1 MTPAQEPVLAGGKE
15 RRRTR
20 PGKAQQERL
29 IEVAAR
35 MFHERGYDATSLQD
49 IAEELGLL
57 KGSLYHYIASKDDL
71 LWEVILKQ
79 HQSAM
84 ALAQRCR
91 ELPGTPMDRLKE
103 FVGGY
108 AASLRNERDSVS
120 VYLREIG
127 RLSEA
132 RRTMILDEREQYVA
146 FVRGLLDEGTAA
158 GQFRKDMDTAL
169 VAQGILG
176 MLNSTYRW
184 YRPRTKV
191 SPTRATAELLELIVR
206 GIQV

>member
-1 MTPAQEPVLAGGKE
+1 MTPAQEPVLAEGKQ

-29 IEVAAR
+29 IQVAAR

-71 LWEVILKQ
+71 LWAVILRQ
-79 HQSAM
+79 HQSSM
-84 ALAQRCR
+84 ALVAACR
-91 ELPGTPMDRLKE
+91 EIQGTPQERLNE
-103 FVGGY
+103 FVRGY
-108 AASLRNERDSVS
+108 ASSLRNERDLVS

-127 RLSEA
+127 RLSET
-132 RRTMILDEREQYVA
+132 RRTMILNEREQYVA
-146 FVRGLLDEGTAA
+146 FVRDLLDEGAA
-158 GQFRKDMDTAL
+158 TGQFRKDMDTAL

-184 YRPRTKV
+184 YRPRSKV
-191 SPTRATAELLELIVR
+191 SPTRVTTELLDLILR
-206 GIQV
+206 GIVV

>member
-1 MTPAQEPVLAGGKE
+1 MTPAQEPVSAAGKQ

-29 IEVAAR
+29 IVVAAR

-49 IAEELGLL
+49 IADELGLL

-71 LWEVILKQ
+71 LWTVILQQ
-79 HQSAM
+79 HQVSM

-91 ELPGTPMDRLKE
+91 EMQGTPLERLTE
-103 FVGGY
+103 FVSGY
-108 AASLRNERDSVS
+108 AVSLRNERDSVS

-127 RLSEA
+127 RLSET
-132 RRTMILDEREQYVA
+132 RRTMILAEREQYVA
-146 FVRGLLDEGTAA
+146 FVRELLDQGAAA

-184 YRPRTKV
+184 YRPNSKV
-191 SPTRATAELLELIVR
+191 SPTRVTSELLELILRGVR
-206 GIQV
+206 T

>member
-1 MTPAQEPVLAGGKE
+1 MTRAQESALAEGKQ

-29 IEVAAR
+29 IAVAVR

-57 KGSLYHYIASKDDL
+57 KGSLYHYISSKDDL
-71 LWEVILKQ
+71 LWAVIFKQ
-79 HQSAM
+79 HQASM

-91 ELPGTPMDRLKE
+91 EMEGTPMDRLKE
-103 FVGGY
+103 LVQGY
-108 AASLRNERDSVS
+108 AVSLRNERDSVS

-132 RRTMILDEREQYVA
+132 RRTKILDEREQYVA
-146 FVRGLLDEGTAA
+146 FARELLDEGVAA
-158 GQFRKDMDTAL
+158 GQFRAGMDTAL
-169 VAQGILG
+169 VAQGVLG

-184 YRPRTKV
+184 YRPTSKV
-191 SPTRATAELLELIVR
+191 SPKKVTNELLELVLR
-206 GIQV
+206 GVGA

>member
-1 MTPAQEPVLAGGKE
+1 VTRAKEPVLAEGKQ

-49 IAEELGLL
+49 IADELGLL

-71 LWEVILKQ
+71 LWAVILKQ
-79 HQSAM
+79 HESSM
-84 ALAQRCR
+84 ALAARCR
-91 ELPGTPMDRLKE
+91 ELGGTPTERLEE
-103 FVGGY
+103 FVRGY
-108 AASLRNERDSVS
+108 AVSLRDERDSVS

-127 RLSEA
+127 RLSEP
-132 RRTMILDEREQYVA
+132 RRKSIHEEREQYVA
-146 FVRGLLDEGTAA
+146 FVRELLDEGVAA
-158 GQFRKDMDTAL
+158 GEFRKNMDTAL
-169 VAQGILG
+169 VTQGILG

-184 YRPRTKV
+184 YRPGSKV
-191 SPTRATAELLELIVR
+191 SPTRVTAELFELILGGV
-206 GIQV
+206 VN